1 MAWTA
6 DPELK
11 IMFSRDNNAY
21 KAKSRYNELH
31 ISKKI
36 RDIVDVLVA
45 EDIIYEKRGF
55 NDRVSGIAFRSRLWA
70 TDWLIE
76 KF

>member
-1 MAWTA
+1 
-6 DPELK
+6 
-11 IMFSRDNNAY
+11 MFSRDNNAY

-36 RDIVDVLVA
+36 RDIVDVMVA

-55 NDRVSGIAFRSRLWA
+55 NDRVRGVAFQSAYRAIQSSKVQPILH
-70 TDWLIE
+70 T
-76 KF
+76 FS